1 MTELLGFFGNDD
13 HQGFVRQLYKH
24 VLNAERIM
32 DDDSEDFELLGS
44 RYQKIKEFLS
54 KSALVVG
61 SILASHKKKKQHIQK
76 SNKNNLSN
84 DALLVFLEFILS
96 LRFIVFYMEWKRRA
110 APQRSHGSIALGAD

>member
-1 MTELLGFFGNDD
+1 MTELVGFFDNND

-32 DDDSEDFELLGS
+32 DDDSEDFEFLGS

-76 SNKNNLSN
+76 GNKNNLSN
-84 DALLVFLEFILS
+84 VALLVFLEFILS
-96 LRFIVFYMEWKRRA
+96 LRFIVFYTTA
-110 APQRSHGSIALGAD
+110 STLSI

>member
-32 DDDSEDFELLGS
+32 DDDSEDFEFLGS

-54 KSALVVG
+54 KSA
-61 SILASHKKKKQHIQK
+61 
-76 SNKNNLSN
+76 
-84 DALLVFLEFILS
+84 
-96 LRFIVFYMEWKRRA
+96 
-110 APQRSHGSIALGAD
+110 